1 MNVGLVMALVRGG
14 KAILLSKPV
23 RLALARYILDSVEK
37 HDAKPEEKK

>member
-1 MNVGLVMALVRGG
+1 MNVGLIMALVKGG

-37 HDAKPEEKK
+37 HEPKPEAK